1 MYTVDI
7 GEGLAQLTDLYLET
21 RLAPVARTIRLS
33 AVHSNIQVHMEILKG
48 SRERDKGEK
57 GEKET
62 SRGNDRGKSEEV
74 KRRRHEKVENGR
86 RKRGEGRAEKGEGEG
101 RGEKDKENVKIAE

>member
-1 MYTVDI
+1 MDI
-7 GEGLAQLTDLYLET
+7 SEGLAQLTDLYLET

-33 AVHSNIQVHMEILKG
+33 AVHSNIKVNMEILEG

-62 SRGNDRGKSEEV
+62 SRGNDRGKSEDG
-74 KRRRHEKVENGR
+74 KRERHEKVENGR
-86 RKRGEGRAEKGEGEG
+86 RKRGEGRAEMGEGEG
-101 RGEKDKENVKIAE
+101 RWEKDKENVKIAE

>member
-33 AVHSNIQVHMEILKG
+33 AVHSNIQVHMEILEG

-62 SRGNDRGKSEEV
+62 SRGNDRGKSEEG
-74 KRRRHEKVENGR
+74 KRGRHEKVANGR
-86 RKRGEGRAEKGEGEG
+86 RKRGEERRRRERGEG
-101 RGEKDKENVKIAE
+101 

>member
-1 MYTVDI
+1 MYKVDI

-33 AVHSNIQVHMEILKG
+33 PVHSNIQVHMEILEG
-48 SRERDKGEK
+48 SKERDKGEK

-62 SRGNDRGKSEEV
+62 SRGKVKRGKEEDM
-74 KRRRHEKVENGR
+74 KRLRTGEEKGE
-86 RKRGEGRAEKGEGEG
+86 RGEQRREKEKGEG
-101 RGEKDKENVKIAE
+101 RRIKKM